1 MPSTPLR
8 WLLGLIGPHWPRLT
22 PAGALLIVTTLIG
35 LALPWVVRD
44 LVDSVFVT
52 GDLARLNMLAVGLLA
67 LFAVQAAL
75 GVVAGYWLA
84 QIGQRLVADL
94 RRRVHDHLTALPL
107 GFFARRP
114 QRLRLA
120 RQQRRRRRRD

>member
-1 MPSTPLR
+1 M
-8 WLLGLIGPHWPRLT
+8 
-22 PAGALLIVTTLIG
+22 
-35 LALPWVVRD
+35 VRD

-84 QIGQRLVADL
+84 QVEQRLVADL
-94 RRRVHDHLTALPL
+94 HAGGCMITSPRCSASSPGGTGLVSRVSSDVAVVETLPNYRSTSC
-107 GFFARRP
+107 ARSSRSS
-114 QRLRLA
+114 A
-120 RQQRRRRRRD
+120 A